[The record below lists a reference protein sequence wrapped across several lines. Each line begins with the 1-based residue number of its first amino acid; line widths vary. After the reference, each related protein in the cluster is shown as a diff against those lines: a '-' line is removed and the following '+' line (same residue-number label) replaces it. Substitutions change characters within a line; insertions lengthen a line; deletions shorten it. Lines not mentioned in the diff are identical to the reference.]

1 MNIYGLGGLYGI
13 YGGSGYGSLISGN
26 LGIASLIS
34 GNSGIANPEFINYDR
49 VVYGGLGGMNL
60 NYLSSYY
67 AQNGVVY
74 DRNGVY
80 LNPQTAPSDKTE
92 KHSSERTDRSDR
104 LRTQRSTQA
113 AFHPSF
119 QHVLAA
125 SIKGQNFAEL
135 LETQYPG
142 VKCQV
147 MDTSKID
154 ASLWQRN
161 DYPFE
166 KFFEEQADTSILDWK
181 PSAKEPSMTDGKVQA
196 RLNAARGKYAVIL
209 PAQLEEKLEGNTALA
224 QNILGRISTLLMQQ
238 DTKPSTIDSFSIA
251 LDEDG
256 NIANYRFSGG
266 GGNLILPYGTVL
278 KNNAAQKTSRAQ
290 THRHL

>member
-13 YGGSGYGSLISGN
+13 YGSSGYGSLISGN
-26 LGIASLIS
+26 SGFASP
-34 GNSGIANPEFINYDR
+34 GFINFDSAVNR
-49 VVYGGLGGMNL
+49 ELGGMNF
-60 NYLSSYY
+60 NS
-67 AQNGVVY
+67 
-74 DRNGVY
+74 DR
-80 LNPQTAPSDKTE
+80 TE
-92 KHSSERTDRSDR
+92 KHSSERTDRSGR
-104 LRTQRSTQA
+104 LRTQRSTQT
-113 AFHPSF
+113 AFYPSF

-125 SIKGQNFAEL
+125 SIRGQDFAEL

-142 VKCQV
+142 IKCQV

-266 GGNLILPYGTVL
+266 VGNLILPYGTVL
-278 KNNAAQKTSRAQ
+278 KNNAAQTFLNSINLFR
-290 THRHL
+290 

>member
-13 YGGSGYGSLISGN
+13 YGSSGYGSLISGN

-34 GNSGIANPEFINYDR
+34 GNSGFASPGFINFDSA
-49 VVYGGLGGMNL
+49 VYRGLGGMNF
-60 NYLSSYY
+60 NS
-67 AQNGVVY
+67 
-74 DRNGVY
+74 DR
-80 LNPQTAPSDKTE
+80 TE
-92 KHSSERTDRSDR
+92 KHSSERTNRSGR
-104 LRTQRSTQA
+104 LRTQRSTQT
-113 AFHPSF
+113 AFYPSF
-119 QHVLAA
+119 
-125 SIKGQNFAEL
+125 
-135 LETQYPG
+135 
-142 VKCQV
+142 
-147 MDTSKID
+147 
-154 ASLWQRN
+154 LWQRN

>member
-13 YGGSGYGSLISGN
+13 YGSSGYGSLISGN

-34 GNSGIANPEFINYDR
+34 GNSGFASPGFINFDSA
-49 VVYGGLGGMNL
+49 VYRGLGGMNF
-60 NYLSSYY
+60 NS
-67 AQNGVVY
+67 
-74 DRNGVY
+74 DR
-80 LNPQTAPSDKTE
+80 TE
-92 KHSSERTDRSDR
+92 KHSSERTNRSGR
-104 LRTQRSTQA
+104 LRTQRSTQT
-113 AFHPSF
+113 AFYPSF

-125 SIKGQNFAEL
+125 SIKGQDFAEL

-142 VKCQV
+142 IKCQV

>member
-1 MNIYGLGGLYGI
+1 
-13 YGGSGYGSLISGN
+13 
-26 LGIASLIS
+26 
-34 GNSGIANPEFINYDR
+34 
-49 VVYGGLGGMNL
+49 
-60 NYLSSYY
+60 
-67 AQNGVVY
+67 
-74 DRNGVY
+74 
-80 LNPQTAPSDKTE
+80 
-92 KHSSERTDRSDR
+92 
-104 LRTQRSTQA
+104 
-113 AFHPSF
+113 
-119 QHVLAA
+119 
-125 SIKGQNFAEL
+125 
-135 LETQYPG
+135 
-142 VKCQV
+142 

-224 QNILGRISTLLMQQ
+224 QNILGRIST
-238 DTKPSTIDSFSIA
+238 IDSFSIA